1 MLLCMDFSG
10 EKVNILCVEN
20 QKNNLRPISTTA
32 VASFERGVVE
42 SLELNVSDLG
52 AYLRSKSGKV
62 KETRVSAS
70 LENTFHKILIMPDMK
85 SKMLKQALETE
96 VIKAFGND
104 YQFKHQDLGEVP
116 GPGNKV
122 NKKIMTI
129 GIKRNRL
136 EELSQMFAGSRIK
149 PNIFTAYPVALQ
161 TLLEK
166 MGLLS
171 EEHLAF
177 VEIAHPRSRIVIFKG
192 KEIRVTRELSLAD
205 KEKDTQISAL
215 AKDIYRTL
223 LFYTE
228 SFPNQQVAKLVI
240 AGNSTT
246 SEILEDLG
254 QKTGAEIIPFVPES
268 IEGMKEIPY
277 IHPGCLGLALVKPA
291 GFEFGFVPFS
301 IQEKRKTKKTLA
313 LSSSV
318 FLVVLLVFALII
330 SRLSFDLKDLNAFQA
345 GTKGEIKL
353 REDRLKELALE
364 FVSQSLE
371 ISQPP
376 WSVILLELSAVVPSG
391 VTLKSFTLK
400 KVRKGWQGQVEGVAV
415 GDDEITSLL
424 MVEETE
430 KNFNQSPIF
439 TGVKL
444 TKKELVG
451 IKAEFKIIYQ
461 LKI

>member
-1 MLLCMDFSG
+1 MLLCIDFAG
-10 EKVNILCVEN
+10 EKVNILCAEN
-20 QKNNLRPISTTA
+20 KKEKIRA
-32 VASFERGVVE
+32 VE

-52 AYLRSKSGKV
+52 EYLLSKSGKIE
-62 KETRVSAS
+62 ETRVSVS
-70 LENTFHKILIMPDMK
+70 LENTFHKVFIMPDLK
-85 SKMLKQALETE
+85 RKMLRQAIGSE

-122 NKKIMTI
+122 NKKIMTT
-129 GIKRNRL
+129 GIKKNSL
-136 EELSQMFAGSRIK
+136 EELSQMFVNSRIK
-149 PNIFTAYPVALQ
+149 PSIFTTYPVALQ

-171 EEHLAF
+171 EEPFAF
-177 VEIAHPRSRIVIFKG
+177 VEIAHPGSRIVIFQG
-192 KEIRVTRELSLAD
+192 KEIRVTRELPLAD

-246 SEILEDLG
+246 SEILENLR
-254 QKTGAEIIPFVPES
+254 QKTGAEIIPFVPET
-268 IEGMKEIPY
+268 IFPGMKEIPY
-277 IHPGCLGLALVKPA
+277 IHPGCLGLALVKSA
-291 GFEFGFVPFS
+291 GFEFGFKPIS
-301 IQEKRKTKKTLA
+301 IQDKRKTKKTLA
-313 LSSSV
+313 LCSSV
-318 FLVVLLVFALII
+318 SLGVLLVFALVI
-330 SRLSFDLKDLNAFQA
+330 SRLSFDLKDLNAFQK

-353 REDRLKELALE
+353 REERLKELALE
-364 FVSQSLE
+364 FVSQSIE
-371 ISQPP
+371 SSQPP
-376 WSVILLELSAVVPSG
+376 WSAILLELSAVVPSG

-400 KVRKGWQGQVEGVAV
+400 KLKKGWQGQVQGVAV
-415 GDDEITSLL
+415 GDDEITSLM
-424 MVEETE
+424 MVVETE
-430 KNFNQSPIF
+430 KKFIQSPIF

-444 TKKELVG
+444 TEKELVG
-451 IKAEFKIIYQ
+451 IKVEFKIIYQ